1 MPMQAKQQNLVVRV
15 KTNKGFFLWCRKFCS
30 SLLQRRT
37 CGIVATWHAWRKGII
52 KTKKL
57 NPTKPI
63 GIFDASHEVKL
74 AKENKLCVLIRL
86 IAFYS
91 R

>member
-1 MPMQAKQQNLVVRV
+1 M
-15 KTNKGFFLWCRKFCS
+15 
-30 SLLQRRT
+30 RT
-37 CGIVATWHAWRKGII
+37 CGIVATWHARRKRII
-52 KTKKL
+52 NTNKL

-63 GIFDASHEVKL
+63 GIFDASIEVKL

-86 IAFYS
+86 NAFYS